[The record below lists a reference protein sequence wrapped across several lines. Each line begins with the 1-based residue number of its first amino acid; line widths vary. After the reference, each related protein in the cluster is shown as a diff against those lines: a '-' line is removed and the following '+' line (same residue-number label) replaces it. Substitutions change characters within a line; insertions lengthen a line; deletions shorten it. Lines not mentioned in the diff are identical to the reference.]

1 MALFEIQNF
10 SFAYPKTQ
18 EPALKEI
25 SFSLEEGELFLL
37 SGASGS
43 GKTTLLRQL
52 KPAIAPYGKRQGAVL
67 YLSLIHISVCL
78 GRLARGRRTRRQI

>member
-10 SFAYPKTQ
+10 SFTYPKAQ
-18 EPALKEI
+18 EPALKKI

-43 GKTTLLRQL
+43 GK
-52 KPAIAPYGKRQGAVL
+52 PPFCA
-67 YLSLIHISVCL
+67 S
-78 GRLARGRRTRRQI
+78 

>member
-25 SFSLEEGELFLL
+25 SFSLEEGELFPFERRV
-37 SGASGS
+37 GFRQNHP
-43 GKTTLLRQL
+43 LRQL
-52 KPAIAPYGKRQGAVL
+52 KPAIAPYGKKAG
-67 YLSLIHISVCL
+67 S
-78 GRLARGRRTRRQI
+78 RLV

>member
-25 SFSLEEGELFLL
+25 SFSLEEGELFPFERRVGFRQNHPFAPAEAGDRSLWQK
-37 SGASGS
+37 AGS
-43 GKTTLLRQL
+43 
-52 KPAIAPYGKRQGAVL
+52 
-67 YLSLIHISVCL
+67 
-78 GRLARGRRTRRQI
+78 RLV

>member
-43 GKTTLLRQL
+43 GKTTLFA
-52 KPAIAPYGKRQGAVL
+52 PAEAGDR
-67 YLSLIHISVCL
+67 SLWQKAGS
-78 GRLARGRRTRRQI
+78 RLV